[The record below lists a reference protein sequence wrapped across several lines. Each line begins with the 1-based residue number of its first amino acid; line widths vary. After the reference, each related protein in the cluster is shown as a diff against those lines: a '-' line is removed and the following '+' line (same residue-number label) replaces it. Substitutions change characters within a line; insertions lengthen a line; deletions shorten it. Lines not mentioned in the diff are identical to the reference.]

1 MKWFLLFSICT
12 LFCLSPSLLSAQSS
26 LVVKVQGLK
35 QASGVVRVVLYN
47 KAKNFLKFEGLAAN
61 GFAKA
66 SAGET
71 EVIFQNLP
79 HGDYAIALYHD
90 KNDNK
95 VMDKNWWGIPVE
107 PLGFSNAKLGSFG
120 PPKFEDCVFSFKANT
135 EISIL
140 LENNK

>member
-1 MKWFLLFSICT
+1 MKWLFLLSVCT
-12 LFCLSPSLLSAQSS
+12 LFCLSPSLLIAQSS

-35 QASGVVRVVLYN
+35 QASGVVRVALYN

-61 GFAKA
+61 AFAKA
-66 SAGET
+66 SEGET
-71 EVIFQNLP
+71 QVIFENLR

-95 VMDKNWWGIPVE
+95 AMDKNWLGIPLE
-107 PLGFSNAKLGSFG
+107 PLGFSNAKLRSFG
-120 PPKFEDCVFSFKANT
+120 PPKFEDCVFSFRENT
-135 EISIL
+135 EISIH